1 MKPFYNTIELNET
14 ELEKEIRNANNQEE
28 KILKIFTNKNELTPS
43 EVWEYLME
51 YPLTSIRRAMT
62 NLTEKGKLIKTNT
75 QKVGYYG
82 KANYVW
88 KLK

>member
-14 ELEKEIRNANNQEE
+14 ELEKEIKNAKNQEE
-28 KILKIFTNKNELTPS
+28 KILIVFKKEKELTPS

-62 NLTEKGKLIKTNT
+62 NLTDQGRLIKTNT

-82 KANYVW
+82 KPNYVW
-88 KLK
+88 KIK

>member
-1 MKPFYNTIELNET
+1 MNWYNTIELEKNA
-14 ELEKEIRNANNQEE
+14 LEKEIKNAKNQEE
-28 KILKIFTNKNELTPS
+28 KILIVFKREKELTPS

-62 NLTEKGKLIKTNT
+62 NLTDQGRLIKTNT